1 MTTIV
6 SRLELYHLIIA
17 HVVYNDTQAFK
28 TLRDEMPLCKKF
40 HEMIEQN
47 KKNQIGTNVQS
58 LVQKTRAI
66 VEPPIFVNLNKAPY
80 DEFVEECRRF
90 CGTFGRRLGEEL
102 KLAVRPDDV
111 CDKEEEKGTCEEL
124 QTQRC
129 LGGAFDGET
138 RDTNV
143 AKILSTSLQEC
154 TGKNAPISADCKF
167 GSILGCMES
176 KVQVLANDGNSQGEY
191 AATKIPKLRKDDG
204 RSTGLEWKREL
215 QEDPGPIISQY
226 LSNSEHDLLKY
237 NHAPFANWLWGWDD
251 DWTIKENTRIRPT
264 FQTYSSCLKSNMFG
278 CIKQM
283 SGLVSFEEETDMH
296 LVGVITMTVLKR
308 ATAATSLSKTTLPKR
323 GSLARGSSNS
333 KRKRWNTK
341 CGYCDDVVALAPI
354 MYDKDIPHQES
365 I

>member
-1 MTTIV
+1 MTVV

-28 TLRDEMPLCKKF
+28 TLRDEMSLCKKF

-47 KKNQIGTNVQS
+47 KNKPN
-58 LVQKTRAI
+58 LARMYKHLYKKTRAI
-66 VEPPIFVNLNKAPY
+66 VEPPNFLVNLNKKPY
-80 DEFVEECRRF
+80 DEFVQECRRF
-90 CGTFGRRLGEEL
+90 CDTFGRRLGEEL

-111 CDKEEEKGTCEEL
+111 CDKKEEEKETCEEL

-143 AKILSTSLQEC
+143 AEILSTSLQEC
-154 TGKNAPISADCKF
+154 TGRNVPISADCKF

-215 QEDPGPIISQY
+215 QEDPGPIISRY

-251 DWTIKENTRIRPT
+251 E
-264 FQTYSSCLKSNMFG
+264 
-278 CIKQM
+278 
-283 SGLVSFEEETDMH
+283 LVN
-296 LVGVITMTVLKR
+296 
-308 ATAATSLSKTTLPKR
+308 PKR
-323 GSLARGSSNS
+323 IH
-333 KRKRWNTK
+333 
-341 CGYCDDVVALAPI
+341 GYAPHFKHIRVA
-354 MYDKDIPHQES
+354 
-365 I
+365 